1 MERPFPIEYLVDRF
15 GNRYAIVV
23 AVAKRARQLKAGAKP
38 FIDIGSNNPTTIA
51 LHEIA
56 AGYVS
61 IEDPLPPSEKKKT
74 QTPDDVA
81 EALALSISE
90 LGSEEYEPVAGI
102 SEIGDDDYD
111 GPDADDDDDDLDD
124 DDSDDDDDDDA

>member
-1 MERPFPIEYLVDRF
+1 MEQPFPIEYLVDRI

-38 FIDIGSNNPTTIA
+38 FIQIESKNHTTIA

-61 IEDPLPPSEKKKT
+61 IEDPPPPGEKKKEPT
-74 QTPDDVA
+74 TEDVA

-90 LGSEEYEPVAGI
+90 MGSEEYEAIAGM
-102 SEIGDDDYD
+102 SELGDED
-111 GPDADDDDDDLDD
+111 PDADDEVDDFNDDDEVDADD
-124 DDSDDDDDDDA
+124 DEDV

>member
-23 AVAKRARQLKAGAKP
+23 AVAKRARQLKSGAKP
-38 FIDIGSNNPTTIA
+38 FIDLDTNNPTTIA

-61 IEDPLPPSEKKKT
+61 IEDPPPPEEEVKERT
-74 QTPDDVA
+74 TDDVA

-90 LGSEEYEPVAGI
+90 MGADEDEVED
-102 SEIGDDDYD
+102 GDDDD
-111 GPDADDDDDDLDD
+111 E
-124 DDSDDDDDDDA
+124 DSDDSASDEDDDGDDAED